1 MAAVD
6 LSTELCGIKL
16 RNPTVLASGIL
27 GTSNALLQMVAG
39 AGVGAVT
46 TKSISLDPMP
56 GHNNPITVGFEAG
69 LLNAVGYSNPGLHAA
84 IEEFKN
90 LEGAGVPVIASV
102 IGRGVGEFIKVV
114 EGLWSQGFAAIEIS
128 LSCPHT
134 PGFGMMA
141 GQSNPHYTR
150 QVVAAVRRVTSIPIF
165 VKLSP
170 ETPDIAK
177 VALAAEEAG
186 ADGITA
192 VNTMGPGMIINIEAR
207 QPVLGFKMGGVSG
220 PALRPIAVRCVY
232 EIYKAV
238 RIPIIGTGGVSAG
251 RHAIEMLMAGATAV
265 GIGTAVCTSGLD
277 VFSAVCRE
285 MEEWMEAN
293 NVSSVQELIGTAHE
307 LYPE

>member
-90 LEGAGVPVIASV
+90 LEGVGVPVIASV

-114 EGLWSQGFAAIEIS
+114 RSEEHTSELQSQ
-128 LSCPHT
+128 
-134 PGFGMMA
+134 
-141 GQSNPHYTR
+141 
-150 QVVAAVRRVTSIPIF
+150 
-165 VKLSP
+165 
-170 ETPDIAK
+170 
-177 VALAAEEAG
+177 
-186 ADGITA
+186 
-192 VNTMGPGMIINIEAR
+192 
-207 QPVLGFKMGGVSG
+207 
-220 PALRPIAVRCVY
+220 
-232 EIYKAV
+232 
-238 RIPIIGTGGVSAG
+238 
-251 RHAIEMLMAGATAV
+251 
-265 GIGTAVCTSGLD
+265 
-277 VFSAVCRE
+277 
-285 MEEWMEAN
+285 
-293 NVSSVQELIGTAHE
+293 
-307 LYPE
+307 

>member
-6 LSTELCGIKL
+6 LSTELCGIGL

-27 GTSNALLQMVAG
+27 GTTHPLLRMVAG
-39 AGVGAVT
+39 AGAGAVT

-56 GHNNPITVGFEAG
+56 GHHSPITVGYEAG
-69 LLNAVGYSNPGLHAA
+69 LLNAVGYSNPGMHAA
-84 IEEFKN
+84 AQEFSN
-90 LEGAGVPVIASV
+90 LEDVGAPVIASV
-102 IGRGVGEFIKVV
+102 IGGGVGDIVKVV
-114 EGLWSQGFAAIEIS
+114 EGLWGQGFSAIEIS

-141 GQSNPHYTR
+141 GQNTPHYAS
-150 QVVAAVRRVTSIPIF
+150 QVVAAVRRVTTIPIL

-170 ETPDIAK
+170 DTPSIAR
-177 VALAAEEAG
+177 VAKAAEEAG

-192 VNTMGPGMIINIEAR
+192 TNSMGPGMIINIDVKR
-207 QPVLGFKMGGVSG
+207 PVLGFGVGGVSG

-232 EIYKAV
+232 DIYKAV
-238 RIPIIGTGGVSAG
+238 RIPIIGTGGVSTG

-265 GIGTAVCTSGLD
+265 GIGTAVSTRGVD

-285 MEEWMEAN
+285 MEEWMEKN
-293 NVSSVQELIGTAHE
+293 NHSSVRELIGAAHDSDTG
-307 LYPE
+307 